1 MTTGK
6 KTALSLLISVII
18 FSLSAIF
25 LYSGVFE
32 KIETRF
38 YQPAVINGIVESLNT
53 VEKSLDEY
61 HRMNFLR
68 FGDFL
73 SKESVKVSFLPNP
86 GQKAITEIN
95 GFTGKLFE
103 QNPGLKGIRFIDFQG
118 RGVHYSTYK
127 NDILATNKNVTAFK
141 NYDQLDTNVRYQ
153 EISQEENSTGELF
166 LDESKEEILYLLP
179 FIDNYNAYQGTAV
192 FYVSVR
198 DLENFLVTRNLI
210 KQGESLILFNSKEN
224 NLKGLVK
231 SLSVI
236 GKKLVLEIQNLDGI
250 GIPGNT
256 SFADENGNSYMLLTV
271 KNSPYEI
278 FTGEIA
284 NDELFLFPDSAKNL
298 LLVTIVITVFLAF
311 FLLFNVRQDSYS
323 IIHQRVI
330 ELEKEIIREYINHR
344 DNLTWDKLLDEMEM
358 KKGAVSREIK
368 KALGTGWKKHGALI
382 DDYFNESWEELISVL
397 WEKKENSANQ
407 ESINEIKKMLE
418 EILSKGAVFK
428 SQEPSFRE
436 KPENL
441 VSLPAEPDKTGEEVL
456 EELPEAGEQEPV
468 TLSEQAEQEKTGVE
482 PRVEPLEEPL
492 EELPEAGEQ
501 EPATLSE
508 QAEPDKTG
516 EEPLEELPEAGEQ
529 EPVTLSEQAEQEKTG
544 VEPREEPLEE
554 PLEELPEAG
563 EQEPATLSEQ
573 AEPEKTGVE
582 PLEETLEELPEAGEQ
597 EPATLSEQAEPEK
610 TGVEPLE
617 EPLEE
622 LPEAEEQEPATLSEQ
637 AEQEKTGVEPLE
649 ELPEA
654 GEQEPVTLSEQAEQD
669 KTGVEPLEE
678 TLEEL
683 PEAGEQEPATLSEQ
697 AEPEKNGVEPLE
709 ETLEELPEAGEQEPV
724 TLSEQA
730 EPEKTGVEPRVEPLE
745 ETLEELPEA
754 GEQEPEERR
763 KPLSETLRDLDE
775 IPSLSTEKK
784 EPVPEV
790 NVILD
795 IGNINFSQLDN
806 IKNTLVPEK
815 TESYDTKENMNDNEN
830 GRAYIEDSEIPEVQE
845 IFPDNKSWS
854 FWLNSVGDFPDLSAP
869 LYGETEELEVVGDG
883 EEFAELLEIN
893 ESESIQEDSN
903 MEKTEEETNIILKD
917 GVYQIN
923 PVENKPGMKINEDF
937 LNLVNSIM
945 KKSPL

>member
-38 YQPAVINGIVESLNT
+38 YQPAIIKGLVESLNT

-73 SKESVKVSFLPNP
+73 SKESVKVSFFPNP
-86 GQKAITEIN
+86 GQKAITERN

-127 NDILATNKNVTAFK
+127 NDVLATNKNVTAFK

-236 GKKLVLEIQNLDGI
+236 GKKLVLEIQNLEGI

-311 FLLFNVRQDSYS
+311 FLLFNIRQDSYS

-397 WEKKENSANQ
+397 WEKKENSGNQ

-418 EILSKGAVFK
+418 EMLSKGAVFK

-441 VSLPAEPDKTGEEVL
+441 VSLPAEQDKTGE
-456 EELPEAGEQEPV
+456 
-468 TLSEQAEQEKTGVE
+468 
-482 PRVEPLEEPL
+482 
-492 EELPEAGEQ
+492 
-501 EPATLSE
+501 
-508 QAEPDKTG
+508 
-516 EEPLEELPEAGEQ
+516 
-529 EPVTLSEQAEQEKTG
+529 
-544 VEPREEPLEE
+544 
-554 PLEELPEAG
+554 
-563 EQEPATLSEQ
+563 
-573 AEPEKTGVE
+573 E

-597 EPATLSEQAEPEK
+597 EPE
-610 TGVEPLE
+610 
-617 EPLEE
+617 
-622 LPEAEEQEPATLSEQ
+622 TLSEQ

-654 GEQEPVTLSEQAEQD
+654 GEQEP
-669 KTGVEPLEE
+669 
-678 TLEEL
+678 
-683 PEAGEQEPATLSEQ
+683 
-697 AEPEKNGVEPLE
+697 
-709 ETLEELPEAGEQEPV
+709 
-724 TLSEQA
+724 
-730 EPEKTGVEPRVEPLE
+730 
-745 ETLEELPEA
+745 
-754 GEQEPEERR
+754 EERR
-763 KPLSETLRDLDE
+763 KPLAETLRDLDE
-775 IPSLSTEKK
+775 IPSLSPEKK

-815 TESYDTKENMNDNEN
+815 TESYDTKENMNDKEN

>member
-6 KTALSLLISVII
+6 KTALSLLISVIV

-86 GQKAITEIN
+86 GQKAITERN

-127 NDILATNKNVTAFK
+127 NDVLATNKNVTAFK

-236 GKKLVLEIQNLDGI
+236 GKKLVLEIQNLEGI

-271 KNSPYEI
+271 NNSPYEI

-311 FLLFNVRQDSYS
+311 FLLFNIRQDSYS

-397 WEKKENSANQ
+397 WEKKENSGNQ

-418 EILSKGAVFK
+418 EMLSKGAVFK

-441 VSLPAEPDKTGEEVL
+441 VSLPAEP
-456 EELPEAGEQEPV
+456 
-468 TLSEQAEQEKTGVE
+468 EKTGVE
-482 PRVEPLEEPL
+482 PRVESLEEPL

-501 EPATLSE
+501 EPETHSE

-516 EEPLEELPEAGEQ
+516 
-529 EPVTLSEQAEQEKTG
+529 V
-544 VEPREEPLEE
+544 EPLEE
-554 PLEELPEAG
+554 PLEETLE
-563 EQEPATLSEQ
+563 EPLEET
-573 AEPEKTGVE
+573 
-582 PLEETLEELPEAGEQ
+582 LEETLEELPEAGEQ
-597 EPATLSEQAEPEK
+597 EPATLSEQAEQDK
-610 TGVEPLE
+610 TGEEPLE
-617 EPLEE
+617 EP
-622 LPEAEEQEPATLSEQ
+622 PEAGKQEPATLPEQ

-654 GEQEPVTLSEQAEQD
+654 GEQEPVTLSEQAEQE
-669 KTGVEPLEE
+669 KTGVEPR
-678 TLEEL
+678 
-683 PEAGEQEPATLSEQ
+683 
-697 AEPEKNGVEPLE
+697 
-709 ETLEELPEAGEQEPV
+709 
-724 TLSEQA
+724 
-730 EPEKTGVEPRVEPLE
+730 VEPRVEPLE

-754 GEQEPEERR
+754 GEQEPETLSEQTEQDKTEEEVLEELPEAGEQEPATLSEQAEQEKTGEEVLEEPPEAGEQEPEERR
-763 KPLSETLRDLDE
+763 KPLAETLRDLDE
-775 IPSLSTEKK
+775 IPSLSPEKK

-830 GRAYIEDSEIPEVQE
+830 GRAYIEYSEIPEVQE

>member
-6 KTALSLLISVII
+6 KTALSLLISVIV

-86 GQKAITEIN
+86 GQKAITERN

-127 NDILATNKNVTAFK
+127 NDVLATNKNVTAFK

-236 GKKLVLEIQNLDGI
+236 GKKLVLEIQNLEGI

-311 FLLFNVRQDSYS
+311 FLLFNIRQDSYS

-397 WEKKENSANQ
+397 WEKKENSGNQ

-418 EILSKGAVFK
+418 EMLSKGAVFK
-428 SQEPSFRE
+428 AQEPSFRE

-441 VSLPAEPDKTGEEVL
+441 VSLPAEP
-456 EELPEAGEQEPV
+456 
-468 TLSEQAEQEKTGVE
+468 
-482 PRVEPLEEPL
+482 
-492 EELPEAGEQ
+492 
-501 EPATLSE
+501 
-508 QAEPDKTG
+508 
-516 EEPLEELPEAGEQ
+516 
-529 EPVTLSEQAEQEKTG
+529 
-544 VEPREEPLEE
+544 
-554 PLEELPEAG
+554 
-563 EQEPATLSEQ
+563 
-573 AEPEKTGVE
+573 EKTGVE
-582 PLEETLEELPEAGEQ
+582 PL
-597 EPATLSEQAEPEK
+597 
-610 TGVEPLE
+610 VEPL
-617 EPLEE
+617 
-622 LPEAEEQEPATLSEQ
+622 
-637 AEQEKTGVEPLE
+637 
-649 ELPEA
+649 
-654 GEQEPVTLSEQAEQD
+654 
-669 KTGVEPLEE
+669 
-678 TLEEL
+678 
-683 PEAGEQEPATLSEQ
+683 
-697 AEPEKNGVEPLE
+697 
-709 ETLEELPEAGEQEPV
+709 
-724 TLSEQA
+724 
-730 EPEKTGVEPRVEPLE
+730 VEPRVEP
-745 ETLEELPEA
+745 LEELPEA

-775 IPSLSTEKK
+775 IPSLSPEKK
-784 EPVPEV
+784 KPVPEV

>member
-508 QAEPDKTG
+508 QAEP
-516 EEPLEELPEAGEQ
+516 
-529 EPVTLSEQAEQEKTG
+529 
-544 VEPREEPLEE
+544 
-554 PLEELPEAG
+554 
-563 EQEPATLSEQ
+563 
-573 AEPEKTGVE
+573 EKTGVE
-582 PLEETLEELPEAGEQ
+582 PL
-597 EPATLSEQAEPEK
+597 
-610 TGVEPLE
+610 
-617 EPLEE
+617 
-622 LPEAEEQEPATLSEQ
+622 
-637 AEQEKTGVEPLE
+637 
-649 ELPEA
+649 
-654 GEQEPVTLSEQAEQD
+654 
-669 KTGVEPLEE
+669 
-678 TLEEL
+678 
-683 PEAGEQEPATLSEQ
+683 
-697 AEPEKNGVEPLE
+697 VEPLE

>member
-6 KTALSLLISVII
+6 KTALSLLISVIV

-86 GQKAITEIN
+86 GQKAITERN

-127 NDILATNKNVTAFK
+127 NDVLATNKNVTAFK

-236 GKKLVLEIQNLDGI
+236 GKKLVLEIQNLEGI

-278 FTGEIA
+278 FTGEIT

-311 FLLFNVRQDSYS
+311 FLLFNIRQDSYS

-344 DNLTWDKLLDEMEM
+344 DSLTWDKLLDEMEM

-368 KALGTGWKKHGALI
+368 KALGTGWKKHGVLI

-397 WEKKENSANQ
+397 WEKKENSGNQ

-441 VSLPAEPDKTGEEVL
+441 VSLPAEQD
-456 EELPEAGEQEPV
+456 
-468 TLSEQAEQEKTGVE
+468 KTGVE
-482 PRVEPLEEPL
+482 PLEETL

-508 QAEPDKTG
+508 QAEQEKTGVDPLVEPRVEPG

-544 VEPREEPLEE
+544 VEPRVDPL
-554 PLEELPEAG
+554 
-563 EQEPATLSEQ
+563 
-573 AEPEKTGVE
+573 
-582 PLEETLEELPEAGEQ
+582 
-597 EPATLSEQAEPEK
+597 
-610 TGVEPLE
+610 
-617 EPLEE
+617 
-622 LPEAEEQEPATLSEQ
+622 
-637 AEQEKTGVEPLE
+637 
-649 ELPEA
+649 
-654 GEQEPVTLSEQAEQD
+654 
-669 KTGVEPLEE
+669 
-678 TLEEL
+678 
-683 PEAGEQEPATLSEQ
+683 
-697 AEPEKNGVEPLE
+697 
-709 ETLEELPEAGEQEPV
+709 
-724 TLSEQA
+724 
-730 EPEKTGVEPRVEPLE
+730 VEPRVEPLE

-763 KPLSETLRDLDE
+763 KPLAETLRDLDE
-775 IPSLSTEKK
+775 IPSLSPEKK
-784 EPVPEV
+784 KPVPEV

-903 MEKTEEETNIILKD
+903 TEKTEEETNIILKD

>member
-86 GQKAITEIN
+86 GQKAITERN

-127 NDILATNKNVTAFK
+127 NDVLATNKNVTAFK

-236 GKKLVLEIQNLDGI
+236 GKKLILEIQNLDGI

-311 FLLFNVRQDSYS
+311 FLLFNIRQDSYS

-397 WEKKENSANQ
+397 WEKKENSGNQ

-428 SQEPSFRE
+428 AQEPSFRE

-441 VSLPAEPDKTGEEVL
+441 VSLLAEQEKTGVEPRVEPLEEVL

-468 TLSEQAEQEKTGVE
+468 TLSEQAEQEKTGEEPLVE
-482 PRVEPLEEPL
+482 PRV
-492 EELPEAGEQ
+492 
-501 EPATLSE
+501 
-508 QAEPDKTG
+508 
-516 EEPLEELPEAGEQ
+516 
-529 EPVTLSEQAEQEKTG
+529 
-544 VEPREEPLEE
+544 EPLEE

-597 EPATLSEQAEPEK
+597 EPVTLSEQAEPEK

-654 GEQEPVTLSEQAEQD
+654 GEQEPVTLSEQAEPE
-669 KTGVEPLEE
+669 KTGVEPRVEPLEE
-678 TLEEL
+678 TLEETL
-683 PEAGEQEPATLSEQ
+683 EEPPEAGEQEPATLSEQ
-697 AEPEKNGVEPLE
+697 AEPEK
-709 ETLEELPEAGEQEPV
+709 
-724 TLSEQA
+724 
-730 EPEKTGVEPRVEPLE
+730 TGVEPLE

-775 IPSLSTEKK
+775 IPSLSPEKK
-784 EPVPEV
+784 KPVPEV

>member
-86 GQKAITEIN
+86 GQKAITERN

-127 NDILATNKNVTAFK
+127 NDVLATNKNVTAFK

-311 FLLFNVRQDSYS
+311 FLLFNIRQDSYA

-368 KALGTGWKKHGALI
+368 KALGTGWKKHGVLI

-397 WEKKENSANQ
+397 WEKKENSGNQ

-428 SQEPSFRE
+428 AQEPSFRE

-441 VSLPAEPDKTGEEVL
+441 VSLP
-456 EELPEAGEQEPV
+456 
-468 TLSEQAEQEKTGVE
+468 
-482 PRVEPLEEPL
+482 
-492 EELPEAGEQ
+492 
-501 EPATLSE
+501 
-508 QAEPDKTG
+508 
-516 EEPLEELPEAGEQ
+516 
-529 EPVTLSEQAEQEKTG
+529 
-544 VEPREEPLEE
+544 
-554 PLEELPEAG
+554 
-563 EQEPATLSEQ
+563 

-610 TGVEPLE
+610 TGVEPR
-617 EPLEE
+617 
-622 LPEAEEQEPATLSEQ
+622 
-637 AEQEKTGVEPLE
+637 VEPLE
-649 ELPEA
+649 EP
-654 GEQEPVTLSEQAEQD
+654 
-669 KTGVEPLEE
+669 
-678 TLEEL
+678 LEEL

-697 AEPEKNGVEPLE
+697 AEPEKTGVEPL
-709 ETLEELPEAGEQEPV
+709 
-724 TLSEQA
+724 
-730 EPEKTGVEPRVEPLE
+730 VEPRVEP
-745 ETLEELPEA
+745 LEELPEA

-775 IPSLSTEKK
+775 IPSLSPEKK
-784 EPVPEV
+784 KPVPEV

>member
-86 GQKAITEIN
+86 GQKAITERN

-127 NDILATNKNVTAFK
+127 NDVLATNKNVTAFK

-236 GKKLVLEIQNLDGI
+236 GKKLILEIQNLDGI

-311 FLLFNVRQDSYS
+311 FLLFNIRQDSYS

-397 WEKKENSANQ
+397 WEKKENSGNQ

-428 SQEPSFRE
+428 AQEPSFRE

-441 VSLPAEPDKTGEEVL
+441 VSLLAEQEKTGVEPRVEPLEEVL

-468 TLSEQAEQEKTGVE
+468 TLSEQAEQEKTGEEPLVE
-482 PRVEPLEEPL
+482 PRVEPLEE
-492 EELPEAGEQ
+492 
-501 EPATLSE
+501 T
-508 QAEPDKTG
+508 
-516 EEPLEELPEAGEQ
+516 LEELPEAGEQ
-529 EPVTLSEQAEQEKTG
+529 EPVTLSEQAEPEKTG
-544 VEPREEPLEE
+544 VEPLEELPEAGELEPATLSEQAEPEKNGVEPLVEPLEE
-554 PLEELPEAG
+554 TLEEPPEAG

-597 EPATLSEQAEPEK
+597 EP
-610 TGVEPLE
+610 
-617 EPLEE
+617 
-622 LPEAEEQEPATLSEQ
+622 
-637 AEQEKTGVEPLE
+637 
-649 ELPEA
+649 
-654 GEQEPVTLSEQAEQD
+654 
-669 KTGVEPLEE
+669 
-678 TLEEL
+678 
-683 PEAGEQEPATLSEQ
+683 
-697 AEPEKNGVEPLE
+697 
-709 ETLEELPEAGEQEPV
+709 
-724 TLSEQA
+724 
-730 EPEKTGVEPRVEPLE
+730 
-745 ETLEELPEA
+745 
-754 GEQEPEERR
+754 EERR

-775 IPSLSTEKK
+775 IPSLSPEKK
-784 EPVPEV
+784 KPVPEV

>member
-86 GQKAITEIN
+86 GQKAITERN

-127 NDILATNKNVTAFK
+127 NDVLATNKNVTAFK

-236 GKKLVLEIQNLDGI
+236 GKKLVLEIQNLEGI

-311 FLLFNVRQDSYS
+311 FLLFNIRQDSYS

-344 DNLTWDKLLDEMEM
+344 DSLTWDKLLDEMEM

-368 KALGTGWKKHGALI
+368 KALGTGWKKHGVLI

-397 WEKKENSANQ
+397 WEKKENSGNQ

-428 SQEPSFRE
+428 SQEPSFQE

-441 VSLPAEPDKTGEEVL
+441 VSLPAEQDKTGVELREEVL
-456 EELPEAGEQEPV
+456 EELPEAGE
-468 TLSEQAEQEKTGVE
+468 L
-482 PRVEPLEEPL
+482 
-492 EELPEAGEQ
+492 
-501 EPATLSE
+501 
-508 QAEPDKTG
+508 
-516 EEPLEELPEAGEQ
+516 
-529 EPVTLSEQAEQEKTG
+529 
-544 VEPREEPLEE
+544 
-554 PLEELPEAG
+554 
-563 EQEPATLSEQ
+563 EPATLSEQ
-573 AEPEKTGVE
+573 AEPEKTG
-582 PLEETLEELPEAGEQ
+582 
-597 EPATLSEQAEPEK
+597 
-610 TGVEPLE
+610 E
-617 EPLEE
+617 EPL
-622 LPEAEEQEPATLSEQ
+622 
-637 AEQEKTGVEPLE
+637 VEPR
-649 ELPEA
+649 
-654 GEQEPVTLSEQAEQD
+654 
-669 KTGVEPLEE
+669 
-678 TLEEL
+678 
-683 PEAGEQEPATLSEQ
+683 
-697 AEPEKNGVEPLE
+697 VEPLE

-730 EPEKTGVEPRVEPLE
+730 EPEKTGVEPLVEPRE
-745 ETLEELPEA
+745 EPLEELPEA

-763 KPLSETLRDLDE
+763 KPLAETLRDLDE
-775 IPSLSTEKK
+775 IPSLSPEKK
-784 EPVPEV
+784 KPVPEV

-869 LYGETEELEVVGDG
+869 LYGETEELEVMGDG

-893 ESESIQEDSN
+893 ETESIQEDSN
-903 MEKTEEETNIILKD
+903 TEKTEEETNIILKD

-923 PVENKPGMKINEDF
+923 PGENKPGMKINEDF

>member
-86 GQKAITEIN
+86 GQKAITERN

-127 NDILATNKNVTAFK
+127 NDVLATNKNVTAFK

-236 GKKLVLEIQNLDGI
+236 GKKLILEIQNLDGI

-311 FLLFNVRQDSYS
+311 FLLFNIRQDSYS

-397 WEKKENSANQ
+397 WEKKENSGNQ

-428 SQEPSFRE
+428 AQEPSFRE

-441 VSLPAEPDKTGEEVL
+441 VSLLAEQEKTGVEPRVEPLEEVL

-468 TLSEQAEQEKTGVE
+468 TLSEQAEQEKTGEEPLVE
-482 PRVEPLEEPL
+482 PR
-492 EELPEAGEQ
+492 
-501 EPATLSE
+501 
-508 QAEPDKTG
+508 
-516 EEPLEELPEAGEQ
+516 
-529 EPVTLSEQAEQEKTG
+529 
-544 VEPREEPLEE
+544 
-554 PLEELPEAG
+554 
-563 EQEPATLSEQ
+563 
-573 AEPEKTGVE
+573 
-582 PLEETLEELPEAGEQ
+582 
-597 EPATLSEQAEPEK
+597 
-610 TGVEPLE
+610 
-617 EPLEE
+617 
-622 LPEAEEQEPATLSEQ
+622 
-637 AEQEKTGVEPLE
+637 
-649 ELPEA
+649 
-654 GEQEPVTLSEQAEQD
+654 
-669 KTGVEPLEE
+669 
-678 TLEEL
+678 
-683 PEAGEQEPATLSEQ
+683 
-697 AEPEKNGVEPLE
+697 VEPLE

-745 ETLEELPEA
+745 ETLEEPPEAGEQEPATLSEQAEPEKTGVEPLEETLEELPEA

-775 IPSLSTEKK
+775 IPSLSPEKK
-784 EPVPEV
+784 KPVPEV

>member
-86 GQKAITEIN
+86 GQKAITERN

-127 NDILATNKNVTAFK
+127 NDVLATNKNVTAFK

-236 GKKLVLEIQNLDGI
+236 GKKLILEIQNLDGI

-311 FLLFNVRQDSYS
+311 FLLFNIRQDSYS

-397 WEKKENSANQ
+397 WEKKENSGNQ

-428 SQEPSFRE
+428 AQEPSFRE

-441 VSLPAEPDKTGEEVL
+441 VSLLAEQEKTGVEPRVEPLEEVL

-468 TLSEQAEQEKTGVE
+468 TLSEQAEQEKTGEEPLVE
-482 PRVEPLEEPL
+482 PRV
-492 EELPEAGEQ
+492 
-501 EPATLSE
+501 
-508 QAEPDKTG
+508 
-516 EEPLEELPEAGEQ
+516 
-529 EPVTLSEQAEQEKTG
+529 
-544 VEPREEPLEE
+544 EPLEE

-597 EPATLSEQAEPEK
+597 EPVTLSEQAEPEKTGVEPLEETLEELPEAGEQEPVTLSEQAEPEK

-654 GEQEPVTLSEQAEQD
+654 GEQEPVTLSEQAEPE
-669 KTGVEPLEE
+669 KTGVEPRVEPLEE
-678 TLEEL
+678 TLEETL
-683 PEAGEQEPATLSEQ
+683 EEPPEAGEQEPATLSEQ
-697 AEPEKNGVEPLE
+697 AEPEK
-709 ETLEELPEAGEQEPV
+709 
-724 TLSEQA
+724 
-730 EPEKTGVEPRVEPLE
+730 TGVEPLE

-775 IPSLSTEKK
+775 IPSLSPEKK
-784 EPVPEV
+784 KPVPEV

>member
-86 GQKAITEIN
+86 GQKAITERN

-127 NDILATNKNVTAFK
+127 NDVLATNKNVTAFK

-236 GKKLVLEIQNLDGI
+236 GKKLVLEIQNLEGI

-311 FLLFNVRQDSYS
+311 FLIFNIRQDSYS

-344 DNLTWDKLLDEMEM
+344 DSLTWDKLLDEMEM

-368 KALGTGWKKHGALI
+368 KALGTGWKKHGVLI

-397 WEKKENSANQ
+397 WEKKENSGNQ

-441 VSLPAEPDKTGEEVL
+441 VSLPAEQDKTGEE
-456 EELPEAGEQEPV
+456 
-468 TLSEQAEQEKTGVE
+468 
-482 PRVEPLEEPL
+482 PL
-492 EELPEAGEQ
+492 
-501 EPATLSE
+501 
-508 QAEPDKTG
+508 

-544 VEPREEPLEE
+544 VEPL
-554 PLEELPEAG
+554 
-563 EQEPATLSEQ
+563 
-573 AEPEKTGVE
+573 
-582 PLEETLEELPEAGEQ
+582 
-597 EPATLSEQAEPEK
+597 
-610 TGVEPLE
+610 
-617 EPLEE
+617 
-622 LPEAEEQEPATLSEQ
+622 
-637 AEQEKTGVEPLE
+637 
-649 ELPEA
+649 
-654 GEQEPVTLSEQAEQD
+654 
-669 KTGVEPLEE
+669 
-678 TLEEL
+678 
-683 PEAGEQEPATLSEQ
+683 
-697 AEPEKNGVEPLE
+697 VEPLE

-730 EPEKTGVEPRVEPLE
+730 EPEKTGVEPLVEPR
-745 ETLEELPEA
+745 EELPEA

-763 KPLSETLRDLDE
+763 KPLAETLRDLDE
-775 IPSLSTEKK
+775 IPSLSPEKK
-784 EPVPEV
+784 KPVPEV

-893 ESESIQEDSN
+893 ETESIQEDSN

-923 PVENKPGMKINEDF
+923 PGENKPGMKINEDF

>member
-6 KTALSLLISVII
+6 KTALSMLISVIV

-86 GQKAITEIN
+86 GQKAITERN

-127 NDILATNKNVTAFK
+127 NDVLATNKNVTAFK

-236 GKKLVLEIQNLDGI
+236 GKKLVLEIQNLEGI

-311 FLLFNVRQDSYS
+311 FLLFNIRQDSYS

-344 DNLTWDKLLDEMEM
+344 DSLTWDKLLDEMEM

-368 KALGTGWKKHGALI
+368 KALGTGWKKHGVLI

-397 WEKKENSANQ
+397 WEKKENSGNQ

-441 VSLPAEPDKTGEEVL
+441 VSLPAEQDKTGEEPLEETL
-456 EELPEAGEQEPV
+456 EELPEAGEQEPATLSEQAEQEKTGV
-468 TLSEQAEQEKTGVE
+468 EPRVEPLEELPEAGEQEPATLSEQAEQEKTGVE

-508 QAEPDKTG
+508 QAE
-516 EEPLEELPEAGEQ
+516 
-529 EPVTLSEQAEQEKTG
+529 QEKTG
-544 VEPREEPLEE
+544 VEPREEP
-554 PLEELPEAG
+554 
-563 EQEPATLSEQ
+563 
-573 AEPEKTGVE
+573 
-582 PLEETLEELPEAGEQ
+582 
-597 EPATLSEQAEPEK
+597 
-610 TGVEPLE
+610 
-617 EPLEE
+617 
-622 LPEAEEQEPATLSEQ
+622 
-637 AEQEKTGVEPLE
+637 
-649 ELPEA
+649 
-654 GEQEPVTLSEQAEQD
+654 
-669 KTGVEPLEE
+669 
-678 TLEEL
+678 
-683 PEAGEQEPATLSEQ
+683 
-697 AEPEKNGVEPLE
+697 
-709 ETLEELPEAGEQEPV
+709 LEELPEAGEQEPV

-730 EPEKTGVEPRVEPLE
+730 EPEKTGVEPREEPRE
-745 ETLEELPEA
+745 EPLEELPEA

-763 KPLSETLRDLDE
+763 KPLAETLRDLDE
-775 IPSLSTEKK
+775 IPSLSPEKK
-784 EPVPEV
+784 KPVPEV

>member
-73 SKESVKVSFLPNP
+73 SKESVKISFLPNP
-86 GQKAITEIN
+86 GQKAITERN

-236 GKKLVLEIQNLDGI
+236 GKKLVLEIQNLEGI

-311 FLLFNVRQDSYS
+311 FLLFNIRQDSYS

-397 WEKKENSANQ
+397 WEKKENSGNQ

-428 SQEPSFRE
+428 AQEPSFRE

-441 VSLPAEPDKTGEEVL
+441 VSLPAEP
-456 EELPEAGEQEPV
+456 
-468 TLSEQAEQEKTGVE
+468 EKTGVE
-482 PRVEPLEEPL
+482 PLEETL
-492 EELPEAGEQ
+492 EETLKELPEAEEQ

-508 QAEPDKTG
+508 QAEPEKTG
-516 EEPLEELPEAGEQ
+516 VEPLVEPRVEPRVEPLVEPREEPLEELPEAGEQ

-544 VEPREEPLEE
+544 EEPLVEPR
-554 PLEELPEAG
+554 
-563 EQEPATLSEQ
+563 
-573 AEPEKTGVE
+573 VD
-582 PLEETLEELPEAGEQ
+582 PLEET
-597 EPATLSEQAEPEK
+597 
-610 TGVEPLE
+610 
-617 EPLEE
+617 
-622 LPEAEEQEPATLSEQ
+622 
-637 AEQEKTGVEPLE
+637 LE

-654 GEQEPVTLSEQAEQD
+654 GEQEPVTLSEQAEPE
-669 KTGVEPLEE
+669 KTGEEPLVEPR
-678 TLEEL
+678 
-683 PEAGEQEPATLSEQ
+683 
-697 AEPEKNGVEPLE
+697 VEPLE

-730 EPEKTGVEPRVEPLE
+730 EPEKTGVEPLVEP
-745 ETLEELPEA
+745 LEELPEA

-763 KPLSETLRDLDE
+763 KPLAETLRDLDE
-775 IPSLSTEKK
+775 IPSLSPEKK
-784 EPVPEV
+784 KPVPEV

-903 MEKTEEETNIILKD
+903 TEKTEEETNIILKD

>member
-6 KTALSLLISVII
+6 KTALSRLISVII

-86 GQKAITEIN
+86 GQKAITERN

-231 SLSVI
+231 SLPVI

-311 FLLFNVRQDSYS
+311 FLLFNIRQDSYS

-397 WEKKENSANQ
+397 WEKKENSGNQ

-428 SQEPSFRE
+428 ALEPSFRE

-441 VSLPAEPDKTGEEVL
+441 VSLPAE
-456 EELPEAGEQEPV
+456 QE
-468 TLSEQAEQEKTGVE
+468 
-482 PRVEPLEEPL
+482 
-492 EELPEAGEQ
+492 
-501 EPATLSE
+501 
-508 QAEPDKTG
+508 KTG
-516 EEPLEELPEAGEQ
+516 EEPLEEILEELPEAEEQ
-529 EPVTLSEQAEQEKTG
+529 EPVTISEQAEQEKTG
-544 VEPREEPLEE
+544 VEPREDP
-554 PLEELPEAG
+554 
-563 EQEPATLSEQ
+563 
-573 AEPEKTGVE
+573 
-582 PLEETLEELPEAGEQ
+582 
-597 EPATLSEQAEPEK
+597 
-610 TGVEPLE
+610 
-617 EPLEE
+617 
-622 LPEAEEQEPATLSEQ
+622 
-637 AEQEKTGVEPLE
+637 
-649 ELPEA
+649 
-654 GEQEPVTLSEQAEQD
+654 
-669 KTGVEPLEE
+669 
-678 TLEEL
+678 
-683 PEAGEQEPATLSEQ
+683 
-697 AEPEKNGVEPLE
+697 
-709 ETLEELPEAGEQEPV
+709 
-724 TLSEQA
+724 
-730 EPEKTGVEPRVEPLE
+730 
-745 ETLEELPEA
+745 LEELPEA

-815 TESYDTKENMNDNEN
+815 TESYDTKENMNNNEN

-883 EEFAELLEIN
+883 EEFADLLEIN
-893 ESESIQEDSN
+893 ETESIQEDSN
-903 MEKTEEETNIILKD
+903 TEKTEEETNIILKD

>member
-127 NDILATNKNVTAFK
+127 NDVLATNKNVTAFK

-236 GKKLVLEIQNLDGI
+236 GKKLVLEIQNLEGI

-284 NDELFLFPDSAKNL
+284 NDELFLFPDSGKNL

-311 FLLFNVRQDSYS
+311 FLLFNIRQDSYS

-368 KALGTGWKKHGALI
+368 KALGTGWKKHGVLI

-397 WEKKENSANQ
+397 WEKKENSGNQ

-428 SQEPSFRE
+428 SQESSFRE
-436 KPENL
+436 KSENL
-441 VSLPAEPDKTGEEVL
+441 VSLPAEQEKTGVEPLEETLEELPEAGEQEPATLSEQAEPEKTGVEPLEELPEAGEQEPVTLSEQAEPEKTGVEPLEETLEELPEAGEQEPVTLSEQAEQEKTGVEPLEELPEAGEQEPVTLSEQAEPEKTGVEPLEETL

-508 QAEPDKTG
+508 QAEQDKT
-516 EEPLEELPEAGEQ
+516 E
-529 EPVTLSEQAEQEKTG
+529 
-544 VEPREEPLEE
+544 EEPLEE
-554 PLEELPEAG
+554 P
-563 EQEPATLSEQ
+563 
-573 AEPEKTGVE
+573 
-582 PLEETLEELPEAGEQ
+582 
-597 EPATLSEQAEPEK
+597 
-610 TGVEPLE
+610 
-617 EPLEE
+617 
-622 LPEAEEQEPATLSEQ
+622 
-637 AEQEKTGVEPLE
+637 
-649 ELPEA
+649 
-654 GEQEPVTLSEQAEQD
+654 
-669 KTGVEPLEE
+669 
-678 TLEEL
+678 
-683 PEAGEQEPATLSEQ
+683 
-697 AEPEKNGVEPLE
+697 
-709 ETLEELPEAGEQEPV
+709 
-724 TLSEQA
+724 
-730 EPEKTGVEPRVEPLE
+730 
-745 ETLEELPEA
+745 PEA

-775 IPSLSTEKK
+775 IPSLSPEKK
-784 EPVPEV
+784 KPVPEV

>member
-86 GQKAITEIN
+86 GQKAITERN

-127 NDILATNKNVTAFK
+127 NDVLATNKNVTAFK

-236 GKKLVLEIQNLDGI
+236 GKKLVLEIQNLEGI

-311 FLLFNVRQDSYS
+311 FLLFNIRQDSYS

-344 DNLTWDKLLDEMEM
+344 DSLTWDKLLDEMEM

-368 KALGTGWKKHGALI
+368 KALGTGWKKHGVLI

-397 WEKKENSANQ
+397 WEKKENSGNQ

-441 VSLPAEPDKTGEEVL
+441 VSLPAEQDKTGVEPREEVLEELPEAGEQEPATLSEQAEPEKTGVEPLVEPLVEPREEPLEELPEAGEQEPVTLSEQAEQDKTGEEVL

-482 PRVEPLEEPL
+482 PRVEPLEETL

-501 EPATLSE
+501 EPE
-508 QAEPDKTG
+508 
-516 EEPLEELPEAGEQ
+516 
-529 EPVTLSEQAEQEKTG
+529 TLSEQAEQEKTG
-544 VEPREEPLEE
+544 VEPRVEPREE

-573 AEPEKTGVE
+573 AEQDKT
-582 PLEETLEELPEAGEQ
+582 EE
-597 EPATLSEQAEPEK
+597 
-610 TGVEPLE
+610 EPLE
-617 EPLEE
+617 EP
-622 LPEAEEQEPATLSEQ
+622 
-637 AEQEKTGVEPLE
+637 
-649 ELPEA
+649 
-654 GEQEPVTLSEQAEQD
+654 
-669 KTGVEPLEE
+669 
-678 TLEEL
+678 
-683 PEAGEQEPATLSEQ
+683 
-697 AEPEKNGVEPLE
+697 
-709 ETLEELPEAGEQEPV
+709 
-724 TLSEQA
+724 
-730 EPEKTGVEPRVEPLE
+730 
-745 ETLEELPEA
+745 PEA

-763 KPLSETLRDLDE
+763 KPLAETLRDLDE
-775 IPSLSTEKK
+775 IPSLSPEKK

-830 GRAYIEDSEIPEVQE
+830 GRAHIEDSEIPEVQE

-923 PVENKPGMKINEDF
+923 PVENKTGMKINEDF

>member
-86 GQKAITEIN
+86 GQKAITERN

-127 NDILATNKNVTAFK
+127 NDVLATNKNVTAFK

-236 GKKLVLEIQNLDGI
+236 GKKLVLEIQNLEGI

-311 FLLFNVRQDSYS
+311 FLLFNIRQDSYS

-397 WEKKENSANQ
+397 WEKKENSGNQ

-418 EILSKGAVFK
+418 EMLSKGAVFK
-428 SQEPSFRE
+428 AHEPSFRE

-441 VSLPAEPDKTGEEVL
+441 VSLPAEPDKTGEE
-456 EELPEAGEQEPV
+456 
-468 TLSEQAEQEKTGVE
+468 T
-482 PRVEPLEEPL
+482 L

-508 QAEPDKTG
+508 QAEQEKTG
-516 EEPLEELPEAGEQ
+516 VEPRVEPLEELPEAGEQ

-544 VEPREEPLEE
+544 EEPLVEPRVEPRED

-573 AEPEKTGVE
+573 AEPEKTGEDPLVEPRVE

-610 TGVEPLE
+610 TGVEP
-617 EPLEE
+617 
-622 LPEAEEQEPATLSEQ
+622 
-637 AEQEKTGVEPLE
+637 
-649 ELPEA
+649 
-654 GEQEPVTLSEQAEQD
+654 
-669 KTGVEPLEE
+669 
-678 TLEEL
+678 
-683 PEAGEQEPATLSEQ
+683 
-697 AEPEKNGVEPLE
+697 
-709 ETLEELPEAGEQEPV
+709 
-724 TLSEQA
+724 
-730 EPEKTGVEPRVEPLE
+730 RVEP
-745 ETLEELPEA
+745 LEELPEA

-763 KPLSETLRDLDE
+763 KPLAETLRDLDE
-775 IPSLSTEKK
+775 IPSLSPEKK
-784 EPVPEV
+784 KPVPEV

-869 LYGETEELEVVGDG
+869 LYGDTEELEVVGDG

-903 MEKTEEETNIILKD
+903 MEKMEEETNIILKD

>member
-86 GQKAITEIN
+86 GQKAITERN

-127 NDILATNKNVTAFK
+127 NDVLATNKNVTAFK

-236 GKKLVLEIQNLDGI
+236 GKKLILEIQNLDGI

-311 FLLFNVRQDSYS
+311 FLLFNIRQDSYS

-397 WEKKENSANQ
+397 WEKKENSGNQ

-428 SQEPSFRE
+428 AQEPSFRE

-441 VSLPAEPDKTGEEVL
+441 VSLLAEQEKTGVEPRVEPLEEAL

-468 TLSEQAEQEKTGVE
+468 TLSEQAEQEKTGEEPLVE
-482 PRVEPLEEPL
+482 PR
-492 EELPEAGEQ
+492 
-501 EPATLSE
+501 
-508 QAEPDKTG
+508 
-516 EEPLEELPEAGEQ
+516 
-529 EPVTLSEQAEQEKTG
+529 
-544 VEPREEPLEE
+544 
-554 PLEELPEAG
+554 
-563 EQEPATLSEQ
+563 
-573 AEPEKTGVE
+573 
-582 PLEETLEELPEAGEQ
+582 
-597 EPATLSEQAEPEK
+597 
-610 TGVEPLE
+610 
-617 EPLEE
+617 
-622 LPEAEEQEPATLSEQ
+622 
-637 AEQEKTGVEPLE
+637 
-649 ELPEA
+649 
-654 GEQEPVTLSEQAEQD
+654 
-669 KTGVEPLEE
+669 
-678 TLEEL
+678 
-683 PEAGEQEPATLSEQ
+683 
-697 AEPEKNGVEPLE
+697 VEPLE

-745 ETLEELPEA
+745 ELPEAGEQEPATLSEQAEPDKTGEEPLEELPEAGELEPATLSEQAEPEKNGVEPLVEPLEETLEEPPEAGEQEPATLSEQAEPEKTGVEPLEETLEELPEA

-775 IPSLSTEKK
+775 IPSLSPEKK
-784 EPVPEV
+784 KPVPEV

>member
-127 NDILATNKNVTAFK
+127 NDVLATNKNVTAFK

-236 GKKLVLEIQNLDGI
+236 GKKLVLEIQNLEGI

-284 NDELFLFPDSAKNL
+284 NDELFLFPDSGKNL

-311 FLLFNVRQDSYS
+311 FLLFNIRQDSYS

-368 KALGTGWKKHGALI
+368 KALGTGWKKHGVLI

-397 WEKKENSANQ
+397 WEKKENSGNQ

-428 SQEPSFRE
+428 SQESSFRE
-436 KPENL
+436 KSENL
-441 VSLPAEPDKTGEEVL
+441 VSLPAEQEKTGVEPLEETLEELPEAGEQEPATLSEQAEPEKTGVEPLEELPEAGEQEPVTLSEQAEPEKTGVEPLEEPLEEVL

-508 QAEPDKTG
+508 QAEQDKT
-516 EEPLEELPEAGEQ
+516 E
-529 EPVTLSEQAEQEKTG
+529 
-544 VEPREEPLEE
+544 EEPLEE
-554 PLEELPEAG
+554 P
-563 EQEPATLSEQ
+563 
-573 AEPEKTGVE
+573 
-582 PLEETLEELPEAGEQ
+582 
-597 EPATLSEQAEPEK
+597 
-610 TGVEPLE
+610 
-617 EPLEE
+617 
-622 LPEAEEQEPATLSEQ
+622 
-637 AEQEKTGVEPLE
+637 
-649 ELPEA
+649 
-654 GEQEPVTLSEQAEQD
+654 
-669 KTGVEPLEE
+669 
-678 TLEEL
+678 
-683 PEAGEQEPATLSEQ
+683 
-697 AEPEKNGVEPLE
+697 
-709 ETLEELPEAGEQEPV
+709 
-724 TLSEQA
+724 
-730 EPEKTGVEPRVEPLE
+730 
-745 ETLEELPEA
+745 PEA

-775 IPSLSTEKK
+775 IPSLSPEKK
-784 EPVPEV
+784 KPVPEV

>member
-86 GQKAITEIN
+86 GQKAITERN

-127 NDILATNKNVTAFK
+127 NDVLATNKNVTAFK

-231 SLSVI
+231 SLSAI
-236 GKKLVLEIQNLDGI
+236 GKKLVLEIQNLEGI

-311 FLLFNVRQDSYS
+311 FLLFNIRQDSYS

-397 WEKKENSANQ
+397 WEKKENSGNQ

-428 SQEPSFRE
+428 AQEPSFRE

-441 VSLPAEPDKTGEEVL
+441 VSLPAEQEKTGVEPLVEPRVEPLEETL

-482 PRVEPLEEPL
+482 PLVEPREEPL

-501 EPATLSE
+501 EPETLSE

-516 EEPLEELPEAGEQ
+516 VEPRVEPLEELPEAGEQ
-529 EPVTLSEQAEQEKTG
+529 EPVTISEQAEQDKT
-544 VEPREEPLEE
+544 EEEPLEE
-554 PLEELPEAG
+554 
-563 EQEPATLSEQ
+563 T
-573 AEPEKTGVE
+573 
-582 PLEETLEELPEAGEQ
+582 
-597 EPATLSEQAEPEK
+597 
-610 TGVEPLE
+610 
-617 EPLEE
+617 
-622 LPEAEEQEPATLSEQ
+622 
-637 AEQEKTGVEPLE
+637 LE

-678 TLEEL
+678 L

-697 AEPEKNGVEPLE
+697 AEQEKTGVEPR
-709 ETLEELPEAGEQEPV
+709 EELPEAGEQEPV
-724 TLSEQA
+724 TLSEQT
-730 EPEKTGVEPRVEPLE
+730 EQDKTGEEP
-745 ETLEELPEA
+745 LEELPEA

-763 KPLSETLRDLDE
+763 KPLAETLRDLDE
-775 IPSLSTEKK
+775 IPSLSPEKK
-784 EPVPEV
+784 KPVPEV

-903 MEKTEEETNIILKD
+903 TEKTEEETNIILKD

>member
-86 GQKAITEIN
+86 GQKAITERN

-236 GKKLVLEIQNLDGI
+236 GKKLVLEIQNLEGI

-311 FLLFNVRQDSYS
+311 FLLFNIRQDSYS

-397 WEKKENSANQ
+397 WEKKENSGNQ

-418 EILSKGAVFK
+418 EMLSKGAVFK
-428 SQEPSFRE
+428 AQEPSFRE

-441 VSLPAEPDKTGEEVL
+441 VSLPAEP
-456 EELPEAGEQEPV
+456 
-468 TLSEQAEQEKTGVE
+468 EKTGVE
-482 PRVEPLEEPL
+482 PRVEPLEETL

-508 QAEPDKTG
+508 QAEQEKTG
-516 EEPLEELPEAGEQ
+516 EEPL
-529 EPVTLSEQAEQEKTG
+529 
-544 VEPREEPLEE
+544 VEPRVEPLEE

-582 PLEETLEELPEAGEQ
+582 PL
-597 EPATLSEQAEPEK
+597 
-610 TGVEPLE
+610 VEPRV

-637 AEQEKTGVEPLE
+637 AEQEKNGVEPL
-649 ELPEA
+649 
-654 GEQEPVTLSEQAEQD
+654 
-669 KTGVEPLEE
+669 VEPRVEP
-678 TLEEL
+678 LEEL

-697 AEPEKNGVEPLE
+697 AEQDKTGEELLE

-730 EPEKTGVEPRVEPLE
+730 EQEKTGVEPLVEPLE
-745 ETLEELPEA
+745 ELPEAGKQEPATLSEQAEQDKTGEENLEELPEA
-754 GEQEPEERR
+754 GELEPEERR

-775 IPSLSTEKK
+775 IPSLSPEKK
-784 EPVPEV
+784 KPVPEV

>member
-582 PLEETLEELPEAGEQ
+582 PLEEPLEELPEAGEQ
-597 EPATLSEQAEPEK
+597 EPVTLSEQAEPEK

-622 LPEAEEQEPATLSEQ
+622 LPEAGEQEPAPLSEQ
-637 AEQEKTGVEPLE
+637 AEPEKTGVEPLE
-649 ELPEA
+649 DP
-654 GEQEPVTLSEQAEQD
+654 
-669 KTGVEPLEE
+669 
-678 TLEEL
+678 
-683 PEAGEQEPATLSEQ
+683 
-697 AEPEKNGVEPLE
+697 
-709 ETLEELPEAGEQEPV
+709 LEELPEAGEQEPV

-730 EPEKTGVEPRVEPLE
+730 EPEKTGVEPRVEPRVE
-745 ETLEELPEA
+745 PLEELPEA

-775 IPSLSTEKK
+775 IPSLSPEKK
-784 EPVPEV
+784 KPVPEV

-903 MEKTEEETNIILKD
+903 TEKTEEETNIILKD

>member
-6 KTALSLLISVII
+6 KTALSLLISVIV

-86 GQKAITEIN
+86 GQKAITERN

-127 NDILATNKNVTAFK
+127 NDVLATNKNVTAFK

-236 GKKLVLEIQNLDGI
+236 GKKLVLEIQNLEGI

-311 FLLFNVRQDSYS
+311 FLLFNIRQDSYS

-344 DNLTWDKLLDEMEM
+344 DSLTWDKLLDEMEM

-368 KALGTGWKKHGALI
+368 KALGTGWKKHGVLI

-397 WEKKENSANQ
+397 WEKKENSGNQ

-441 VSLPAEPDKTGEEVL
+441 VSLPAEPDKTGVEPREEVL

-482 PRVEPLEEPL
+482 PLVEPL

-501 EPATLSE
+501 EPE
-508 QAEPDKTG
+508 
-516 EEPLEELPEAGEQ
+516 
-529 EPVTLSEQAEQEKTG
+529 TLSEQAEQEKTG
-544 VEPREEPLEE
+544 VEPLVEPREEPLEE
-554 PLEELPEAG
+554 TLEELPEAG
-563 EQEPATLSEQ
+563 EQEPETLSEQ
-573 AEPEKTGVE
+573 AEQEKTGVEPLVEPRVE

-597 EPATLSEQAEPEK
+597 EP
-610 TGVEPLE
+610 V
-617 EPLEE
+617 
-622 LPEAEEQEPATLSEQ
+622 TLSEQ

-654 GEQEPVTLSEQAEQD
+654 GEQEPVTLSEQAEPE

-678 TLEEL
+678 PREEPL
-683 PEAGEQEPATLSEQ
+683 VEPR
-697 AEPEKNGVEPLE
+697 VEPLE

-730 EPEKTGVEPRVEPLE
+730 EQEKTGVEPRVEPREEPLE

-754 GEQEPEERR
+754 EEQEPEERR
-763 KPLSETLRDLDE
+763 KPLAETLRDLDE
-775 IPSLSTEKK
+775 IPSLSPEKK
-784 EPVPEV
+784 KPVPEV

-815 TESYDTKENMNDNEN
+815 TESYDTKENMNDKEN

-903 MEKTEEETNIILKD
+903 TEKTEEETNIILKD

>member
-86 GQKAITEIN
+86 GQKAITERN

-127 NDILATNKNVTAFK
+127 NDVLATNKNVTAFK

-236 GKKLVLEIQNLDGI
+236 GKKLVLEIQNLEGI

-311 FLLFNVRQDSYS
+311 FLLFNIRQDSYS

-397 WEKKENSANQ
+397 WEKKENSGNQ
-407 ESINEIKKMLE
+407 ESINEIKKMSQSYVNDIFKDEGVHSSHIFYILCLKKHGQMTQMQLSKATKNDKAHTNRIISGLIDKNLIESDSPSRERNQMWRLTKSGE
-418 EILSKGAVFK
+418 EIAQKV
-428 SQEPSFRE
+428 
-436 KPENL
+436 
-441 VSLPAEPDKTGEEVL
+441 DKVL
-456 EELPEAGEQEPV
+456 EKCVHSDYNIFIMGGKL
-468 TLSEQAEQEKTGVE
+468 EKLISIYV
-482 PRVEPLEEPL
+482 V
-492 EELPEAGEQ
+492 
-501 EPATLSE
+501 
-508 QAEPDKTG
+508 
-516 EEPLEELPEAGEQ
+516 
-529 EPVTLSEQAEQEKTG
+529 
-544 VEPREEPLEE
+544 
-554 PLEELPEAG
+554 
-563 EQEPATLSEQ
+563 
-573 AEPEKTGVE
+573 
-582 PLEETLEELPEAGEQ
+582 
-597 EPATLSEQAEPEK
+597 
-610 TGVEPLE
+610 
-617 EPLEE
+617 
-622 LPEAEEQEPATLSEQ
+622 
-637 AEQEKTGVEPLE
+637 
-649 ELPEA
+649 
-654 GEQEPVTLSEQAEQD
+654 
-669 KTGVEPLEE
+669 
-678 TLEEL
+678 
-683 PEAGEQEPATLSEQ
+683 
-697 AEPEKNGVEPLE
+697 NG
-709 ETLEELPEAGEQEPV
+709 G
-724 TLSEQA
+724 
-730 EPEKTGVEPRVEPLE
+730 
-745 ETLEELPEA
+745 
-754 GEQEPEERR
+754 
-763 KPLSETLRDLDE
+763 
-775 IPSLSTEKK
+775 
-784 EPVPEV
+784 
-790 NVILD
+790 
-795 IGNINFSQLDN
+795 
-806 IKNTLVPEK
+806 
-815 TESYDTKENMNDNEN
+815 
-830 GRAYIEDSEIPEVQE
+830 
-845 IFPDNKSWS
+845 
-854 FWLNSVGDFPDLSAP
+854 
-869 LYGETEELEVVGDG
+869 
-883 EEFAELLEIN
+883 
-893 ESESIQEDSN
+893 
-903 MEKTEEETNIILKD
+903 
-917 GVYQIN
+917 
-923 PVENKPGMKINEDF
+923 
-937 LNLVNSIM
+937 
-945 KKSPL
+945 

>member
-6 KTALSLLISVII
+6 KTALSMLISVIV

-86 GQKAITEIN
+86 GQKAITERN

-127 NDILATNKNVTAFK
+127 NDVLATNKNVTAFK

-236 GKKLVLEIQNLDGI
+236 GKKLVLEIQNLEGI

-311 FLLFNVRQDSYS
+311 FLIFNIRQDSYS

-344 DNLTWDKLLDEMEM
+344 DSLTWDKLLDEMEM
-358 KKGAVSREIK
+358 KKGAVSKEIK
-368 KALGTGWKKHGALI
+368 KALGTGWKKHGVLI

-397 WEKKENSANQ
+397 WEKKENSGNQ

-441 VSLPAEPDKTGEEVL
+441 VSLPAE
-456 EELPEAGEQEPV
+456 
-468 TLSEQAEQEKTGVE
+468 QEKTGVE
-482 PRVEPLEEPL
+482 PLEEVL

-508 QAEPDKTG
+508 QAEPEKTG
-516 EEPLEELPEAGEQ
+516 VEPLVEPREEPLEELPEAGEQ

-554 PLEELPEAG
+554 
-563 EQEPATLSEQ
+563 
-573 AEPEKTGVE
+573 
-582 PLEETLEELPEAGEQ
+582 
-597 EPATLSEQAEPEK
+597 
-610 TGVEPLE
+610 
-617 EPLEE
+617 
-622 LPEAEEQEPATLSEQ
+622 
-637 AEQEKTGVEPLE
+637 
-649 ELPEA
+649 LPEA
-654 GEQEPVTLSEQAEQD
+654 GEQEPVTLSEQAEQ
-669 KTGVEPLEE
+669 
-678 TLEEL
+678 
-683 PEAGEQEPATLSEQ
+683 
-697 AEPEKNGVEPLE
+697 
-709 ETLEELPEAGEQEPV
+709 
-724 TLSEQA
+724 
-730 EPEKTGVEPRVEPLE
+730 EKTGVETGEEPLE

-763 KPLSETLRDLDE
+763 KPLAETLRDLDE
-775 IPSLSTEKK
+775 IPSLSPEKK
-784 EPVPEV
+784 KPVPEV

-815 TESYDTKENMNDNEN
+815 TESYDTKENMNDKEN

-903 MEKTEEETNIILKD
+903 TEKTEEETNIILKD

>member
-6 KTALSLLISVII
+6 KTALSLLISVIV

-86 GQKAITEIN
+86 GQKAITERN

-127 NDILATNKNVTAFK
+127 NDVLATNKNVTAFK

-236 GKKLVLEIQNLDGI
+236 GKKLVLEIQNLEGI

-311 FLLFNVRQDSYS
+311 FLLFNIRQDSYS

-344 DNLTWDKLLDEMEM
+344 DSLTWDKLLDEMEM

-368 KALGTGWKKHGALI
+368 KALGTGWKKHGVLI

-397 WEKKENSANQ
+397 WEKKENSGNQ

-428 SQEPSFRE
+428 AQEPSFRE

-441 VSLPAEPDKTGEEVL
+441 VSLPAEQDKTGVEPREEPLEETL

-468 TLSEQAEQEKTGVE
+468 TLSEQAEPEKTGVE
-482 PRVEPLEEPL
+482 PLVEPLVEPRV
-492 EELPEAGEQ
+492 
-501 EPATLSE
+501 
-508 QAEPDKTG
+508 
-516 EEPLEELPEAGEQ
+516 EPLEELPEAGEQ
-529 EPVTLSEQAEQEKTG
+529 EPVTLSEQAEPEKTG
-544 VEPREEPLEE
+544 VEPRVEPLVEPLEE
-554 PLEELPEAG
+554 TLEELPEAG
-563 EQEPATLSEQ
+563 EQEPETHSEQ
-573 AEPEKTGVE
+573 AEPDKTGVE
-582 PLEETLEELPEAGEQ
+582 PLEEPLEETLEETLEELPEAGEQ
-597 EPATLSEQAEPEK
+597 EPATLSEQAEQDK
-610 TGVEPLE
+610 TGEEPLE
-617 EPLEE
+617 EP
-622 LPEAEEQEPATLSEQ
+622 PEAGKQEPATLPEQ

-669 KTGVEPLEE
+669 KTEEEP
-678 TLEEL
+678 
-683 PEAGEQEPATLSEQ
+683 
-697 AEPEKNGVEPLE
+697 
-709 ETLEELPEAGEQEPV
+709 
-724 TLSEQA
+724 
-730 EPEKTGVEPRVEPLE
+730 
-745 ETLEELPEA
+745 LEELPEA

-775 IPSLSTEKK
+775 IPSLSPEKK
-784 EPVPEV
+784 KPVPEV

-845 IFPDNKSWS
+845 IFPDNKPWS

>member
-86 GQKAITEIN
+86 GQKAITERN

-127 NDILATNKNVTAFK
+127 NDVLATNKNVTAFK

-236 GKKLVLEIQNLDGI
+236 GKKLVLEIQNLEGI

-311 FLLFNVRQDSYS
+311 FLLFNIRQDSYS

-344 DNLTWDKLLDEMEM
+344 DSLTWDKLLDEMEM

-397 WEKKENSANQ
+397 WEKKENSGNQ

-418 EILSKGAVFK
+418 EMLSKGAVFK
-428 SQEPSFRE
+428 AQESSFRE
-436 KPENL
+436 KSENL
-441 VSLPAEPDKTGEEVL
+441 VSLPAEP
-456 EELPEAGEQEPV
+456 
-468 TLSEQAEQEKTGVE
+468 EKNGV
-482 PRVEPLEEPL
+482 
-492 EELPEAGEQ
+492 
-501 EPATLSE
+501 
-508 QAEPDKTG
+508 D
-516 EEPLEELPEAGEQ
+516 
-529 EPVTLSEQAEQEKTG
+529 
-544 VEPREEPLEE
+544 
-554 PLEELPEAG
+554 
-563 EQEPATLSEQ
+563 
-573 AEPEKTGVE
+573 
-582 PLEETLEELPEAGEQ
+582 
-597 EPATLSEQAEPEK
+597 
-610 TGVEPLE
+610 PLE

-637 AEQEKTGVEPLE
+637 AE
-649 ELPEA
+649 
-654 GEQEPVTLSEQAEQD
+654 
-669 KTGVEPLEE
+669 
-678 TLEEL
+678 
-683 PEAGEQEPATLSEQ
+683 
-697 AEPEKNGVEPLE
+697 
-709 ETLEELPEAGEQEPV
+709 
-724 TLSEQA
+724 
-730 EPEKTGVEPRVEPLE
+730 PEKTGVEPRVEP
-745 ETLEELPEA
+745 LEELPEA

-763 KPLSETLRDLDE
+763 KPLAETLRDLDE
-775 IPSLSTEKK
+775 IPSLSPEKK
-784 EPVPEV
+784 KPVPEV

-903 MEKTEEETNIILKD
+903 TEKTEEETNIILKD

>member
-86 GQKAITEIN
+86 GQKAITERN

-127 NDILATNKNVTAFK
+127 NDVLATNKNVTAFK

-236 GKKLVLEIQNLDGI
+236 GKKLVLEIQNLEGI

-311 FLLFNVRQDSYS
+311 FLLFNIRQDSYS

-344 DNLTWDKLLDEMEM
+344 DSLTWDKLLDEMEM

-368 KALGTGWKKHGALI
+368 KALGTGWKKHGVLI

-397 WEKKENSANQ
+397 WEKKENSGNQ

-441 VSLPAEPDKTGEEVL
+441 VSLPAE
-456 EELPEAGEQEPV
+456 
-468 TLSEQAEQEKTGVE
+468 QEKTG
-482 PRVEPLEEPL
+482 VEPLEEPL

-501 EPATLSE
+501 EPE
-508 QAEPDKTG
+508 
-516 EEPLEELPEAGEQ
+516 
-529 EPVTLSEQAEQEKTG
+529 TLSEQAEQEKTG
-544 VEPREEPLEE
+544 VEPLVEPR
-554 PLEELPEAG
+554 
-563 EQEPATLSEQ
+563 
-573 AEPEKTGVE
+573 VE

-597 EPATLSEQAEPEK
+597 EPATLSEQAE
-610 TGVEPLE
+610 
-617 EPLEE
+617 
-622 LPEAEEQEPATLSEQ
+622 
-637 AEQEKTGVEPLE
+637 QEKTGVEPR
-649 ELPEA
+649 
-654 GEQEPVTLSEQAEQD
+654 
-669 KTGVEPLEE
+669 VEPR
-678 TLEEL
+678 
-683 PEAGEQEPATLSEQ
+683 
-697 AEPEKNGVEPLE
+697 VEPLE

-730 EPEKTGVEPRVEPLE
+730 EPEKTGVEPRVEPLVEPRVETLE
-745 ETLEELPEA
+745 ETLEELPEAGEQEPVTLSEQAEPEKTGVEPLVEPREETLEGLPEAGEQEPETLSEQAEQEKTGVEPLVEPREEPLEEPLEETLEELPEAGEQEPETLSEQAEQDKTGEEPLEELPEA

-763 KPLSETLRDLDE
+763 KPLAETLRDLDE
-775 IPSLSTEKK
+775 IPSLSPEKK
-784 EPVPEV
+784 KPVPEV

-815 TESYDTKENMNDNEN
+815 TESYDTKENKNDNEN

-903 MEKTEEETNIILKD
+903 TEKTEEETNIILKD

>member
-468 TLSEQAEQEKTGVE
+468 TLSEQAE
-482 PRVEPLEEPL
+482 
-492 EELPEAGEQ
+492 
-501 EPATLSE
+501 
-508 QAEPDKTG
+508 
-516 EEPLEELPEAGEQ
+516 
-529 EPVTLSEQAEQEKTG
+529 
-544 VEPREEPLEE
+544 
-554 PLEELPEAG
+554 
-563 EQEPATLSEQ
+563 
-573 AEPEKTGVE
+573 
-582 PLEETLEELPEAGEQ
+582 
-597 EPATLSEQAEPEK
+597 
-610 TGVEPLE
+610 
-617 EPLEE
+617 
-622 LPEAEEQEPATLSEQ
+622 
-637 AEQEKTGVEPLE
+637 
-649 ELPEA
+649 
-654 GEQEPVTLSEQAEQD
+654 
-669 KTGVEPLEE
+669 
-678 TLEEL
+678 
-683 PEAGEQEPATLSEQ
+683 
-697 AEPEKNGVEPLE
+697 
-709 ETLEELPEAGEQEPV
+709 
-724 TLSEQA
+724 
-730 EPEKTGVEPRVEPLE
+730 PEKTGVEPRVEPLE

>member
-86 GQKAITEIN
+86 GQKAITERN

-127 NDILATNKNVTAFK
+127 NDVLATNKNVTAFK

-311 FLLFNVRQDSYS
+311 FLLFNIRQDSYS

-344 DNLTWDKLLDEMEM
+344 DSLTWDKLLDEMEM

-368 KALGTGWKKHGALI
+368 KALGTGWKKHGVLI

-397 WEKKENSANQ
+397 WEKKENSGNQ

-441 VSLPAEPDKTGEEVL
+441 VSLPAE
-456 EELPEAGEQEPV
+456 
-468 TLSEQAEQEKTGVE
+468 
-482 PRVEPLEEPL
+482 
-492 EELPEAGEQ
+492 
-501 EPATLSE
+501 
-508 QAEPDKTG
+508 
-516 EEPLEELPEAGEQ
+516 
-529 EPVTLSEQAEQEKTG
+529 QEKTG
-544 VEPREEPLEE
+544 VEPREE
-554 PLEELPEAG
+554 
-563 EQEPATLSEQ
+563 
-573 AEPEKTGVE
+573 V
-582 PLEETLEELPEAGEQ
+582 
-597 EPATLSEQAEPEK
+597 
-610 TGVEPLE
+610 
-617 EPLEE
+617 
-622 LPEAEEQEPATLSEQ
+622 
-637 AEQEKTGVEPLE
+637 LE

-669 KTGVEPLEE
+669 KTGVEP
-678 TLEEL
+678 
-683 PEAGEQEPATLSEQ
+683 
-697 AEPEKNGVEPLE
+697 
-709 ETLEELPEAGEQEPV
+709 
-724 TLSEQA
+724 
-730 EPEKTGVEPRVEPLE
+730 RVEPLE

-754 GEQEPEERR
+754 GEQEPETLSEQAEPEKAGVEPLVEPLVEPREEPLEELPGAGEQEPEERR
-763 KPLSETLRDLDE
+763 KPLAETLRDLDE
-775 IPSLSTEKK
+775 IPSLSPEKK
-784 EPVPEV
+784 KPVPEV

-869 LYGETEELEVVGDG
+869 LYGETEELEVVEDG

-903 MEKTEEETNIILKD
+903 TEKTEEETNIILKD

>member
-6 KTALSLLISVII
+6 KTALSMLISVIV

-86 GQKAITEIN
+86 GQKAITERN

-127 NDILATNKNVTAFK
+127 NDVLATNKNVTAFK

-236 GKKLVLEIQNLDGI
+236 GKKLVLEIQNLEGI

-311 FLLFNVRQDSYS
+311 FLLFNIRQDSYS

-344 DNLTWDKLLDEMEM
+344 DSLTWDKLLDEMEM

-368 KALGTGWKKHGALI
+368 KALGTGWKKHGVLI

-397 WEKKENSANQ
+397 WEKKENSGNQ

-441 VSLPAEPDKTGEEVL
+441 VSLPAEQDKTGE
-456 EELPEAGEQEPV
+456 
-468 TLSEQAEQEKTGVE
+468 
-482 PRVEPLEEPL
+482 
-492 EELPEAGEQ
+492 
-501 EPATLSE
+501 
-508 QAEPDKTG
+508 
-516 EEPLEELPEAGEQ
+516 
-529 EPVTLSEQAEQEKTG
+529 
-544 VEPREEPLEE
+544 
-554 PLEELPEAG
+554 
-563 EQEPATLSEQ
+563 
-573 AEPEKTGVE
+573 E

-597 EPATLSEQAEPEK
+597 EPATLSEQAE
-610 TGVEPLE
+610 
-617 EPLEE
+617 
-622 LPEAEEQEPATLSEQ
+622 
-637 AEQEKTGVEPLE
+637 QEKTGVEPRE
-649 ELPEA
+649 EP
-654 GEQEPVTLSEQAEQD
+654 
-669 KTGVEPLEE
+669 
-678 TLEEL
+678 
-683 PEAGEQEPATLSEQ
+683 
-697 AEPEKNGVEPLE
+697 
-709 ETLEELPEAGEQEPV
+709 LEELPEAGEQEPV

-730 EPEKTGVEPRVEPLE
+730 EPEKTGVEPREEPRE
-745 ETLEELPEA
+745 EPLEELPEA

-763 KPLSETLRDLDE
+763 KPLAETLRDLDE
-775 IPSLSTEKK
+775 IPSLSPEKK
-784 EPVPEV
+784 KPVPEV

>member
-6 KTALSLLISVII
+6 KTALSLLISVIV

-61 HRMNFLR
+61 HRINFLR

-86 GQKAITEIN
+86 GQKAITERN

-127 NDILATNKNVTAFK
+127 NDVLATNKNVTAFK

-311 FLLFNVRQDSYS
+311 FLLFNIRQDSYS

-368 KALGTGWKKHGALI
+368 KALGTGWKKHGAFI

-397 WEKKENSANQ
+397 WEKKENSGNQ

-428 SQEPSFRE
+428 AQEPSFRE

-441 VSLPAEPDKTGEEVL
+441 VSLPAEPEKTGVEPLEEPLEETLEELPEAGEQEPVTLSEQTEPEKTGVEPLEEPL

-482 PRVEPLEEPL
+482 PRVEPLEETL

-516 EEPLEELPEAGEQ
+516 
-529 EPVTLSEQAEQEKTG
+529 
-544 VEPREEPLEE
+544 VEPRVEPLEE

-573 AEPEKTGVE
+573 AE
-582 PLEETLEELPEAGEQ
+582 
-597 EPATLSEQAEPEK
+597 
-610 TGVEPLE
+610 
-617 EPLEE
+617 
-622 LPEAEEQEPATLSEQ
+622 
-637 AEQEKTGVEPLE
+637 
-649 ELPEA
+649 
-654 GEQEPVTLSEQAEQD
+654 QD
-669 KTGVEPLEE
+669 KTGEE
-678 TLEEL
+678 
-683 PEAGEQEPATLSEQ
+683 
-697 AEPEKNGVEPLE
+697 V
-709 ETLEELPEAGEQEPV
+709 LEELPEAGEQEPV

-730 EPEKTGVEPRVEPLE
+730 EPDKTGVEPRVEP
-745 ETLEELPEA
+745 LEELPEA

-775 IPSLSTEKK
+775 IPSLSPEKK
-784 EPVPEV
+784 KPVPEV

-903 MEKTEEETNIILKD
+903 TEKTEEETNIILKD

>member
-86 GQKAITEIN
+86 GQKAITERN

-127 NDILATNKNVTAFK
+127 NDVLATNKNVTAFK

-311 FLLFNVRQDSYS
+311 FLLFNIRQDSYA

-397 WEKKENSANQ
+397 WEKKENSGNQ

-428 SQEPSFRE
+428 AQEPSFRE

-441 VSLPAEPDKTGEEVL
+441 VSLPAEPEKTGVEPLEEVL

-468 TLSEQAEQEKTGVE
+468 
-482 PRVEPLEEPL
+482 
-492 EELPEAGEQ
+492 
-501 EPATLSE
+501 
-508 QAEPDKTG
+508 
-516 EEPLEELPEAGEQ
+516 
-529 EPVTLSEQAEQEKTG
+529 
-544 VEPREEPLEE
+544 
-554 PLEELPEAG
+554 
-563 EQEPATLSEQ
+563 TLSEQ

-597 EPATLSEQAEPEK
+597 EPVTLSEQAEPDKTGVEPRVEPLEETLEELPEAGELEPATLSEQAEQEKTGVEPLEETLEELPEAGEQEPVTLSEQAEPEK
-610 TGVEPLE
+610 TGEEPLE
-617 EPLEE
+617 ETLEE

-654 GEQEPVTLSEQAEQD
+654 GELEPATLSEQAEQEKTGVEPREDPLEELPEAEEQEPATLSEQAEQD
-669 KTGVEPLEE
+669 KTGEE
-678 TLEEL
+678 
-683 PEAGEQEPATLSEQ
+683 
-697 AEPEKNGVEPLE
+697 V
-709 ETLEELPEAGEQEPV
+709 
-724 TLSEQA
+724 
-730 EPEKTGVEPRVEPLE
+730 
-745 ETLEELPEA
+745 LEELPEA

-775 IPSLSTEKK
+775 IPSLSPEKK
-784 EPVPEV
+784 KPVPEV

>member
-86 GQKAITEIN
+86 GQKAITERN

-127 NDILATNKNVTAFK
+127 NDVLATNKNVTAFK

-236 GKKLVLEIQNLDGI
+236 GKKLVLEIQNLEGI

-311 FLLFNVRQDSYS
+311 FLLFNIRQDSYS

-344 DNLTWDKLLDEMEM
+344 DSLTWDKLLDEMEM

-368 KALGTGWKKHGALI
+368 KALGTGWKKHGVLI

-397 WEKKENSANQ
+397 WEKKENSGNQ

-441 VSLPAEPDKTGEEVL
+441 VSLPAEQDKTGEEPLEETLEELPEAGEQEPATLSEQAEQEKTGVEPRVEPLEELPEAGEQEPATLSEQAEQEKTGVEPLVEPLEELPEAGEQEPATLSEQAEQDKTGEEPLEEPLVEPREEPLVEPL

-482 PRVEPLEEPL
+482 PRVEPR
-492 EELPEAGEQ
+492 
-501 EPATLSE
+501 
-508 QAEPDKTG
+508 
-516 EEPLEELPEAGEQ
+516 
-529 EPVTLSEQAEQEKTG
+529 V
-544 VEPREEPLEE
+544 EPLEE

-563 EQEPATLSEQ
+563 EQEPE
-573 AEPEKTGVE
+573 
-582 PLEETLEELPEAGEQ
+582 
-597 EPATLSEQAEPEK
+597 
-610 TGVEPLE
+610 
-617 EPLEE
+617 
-622 LPEAEEQEPATLSEQ
+622 TLSEQ
-637 AEQEKTGVEPLE
+637 AEQEKTGVEP
-649 ELPEA
+649 
-654 GEQEPVTLSEQAEQD
+654 
-669 KTGVEPLEE
+669 
-678 TLEEL
+678 
-683 PEAGEQEPATLSEQ
+683 
-697 AEPEKNGVEPLE
+697 
-709 ETLEELPEAGEQEPV
+709 
-724 TLSEQA
+724 
-730 EPEKTGVEPRVEPLE
+730 RVEPLVEPRE
-745 ETLEELPEA
+745 EPLEELPEA

-763 KPLSETLRDLDE
+763 KPLAETLRDLDE
-775 IPSLSTEKK
+775 IPSLSPEKK
-784 EPVPEV
+784 KPVPEV

-815 TESYDTKENMNDNEN
+815 TESYDTKENMNDKEN

>member
-86 GQKAITEIN
+86 GQKAITERN

-127 NDILATNKNVTAFK
+127 NDVLATNKNVTAFK

-236 GKKLVLEIQNLDGI
+236 GKKLILEIQNLDGI

-311 FLLFNVRQDSYS
+311 FLLFNIRQDSYS

-397 WEKKENSANQ
+397 WEKKENSGNQ

-428 SQEPSFRE
+428 AQEPSFRE

-441 VSLPAEPDKTGEEVL
+441 VSLLAEQEKTGVEPRVEPLEEVL

-468 TLSEQAEQEKTGVE
+468 TLSEQAEQEKTGEEPLVE
-482 PRVEPLEEPL
+482 PR
-492 EELPEAGEQ
+492 
-501 EPATLSE
+501 
-508 QAEPDKTG
+508 
-516 EEPLEELPEAGEQ
+516 
-529 EPVTLSEQAEQEKTG
+529 
-544 VEPREEPLEE
+544 
-554 PLEELPEAG
+554 
-563 EQEPATLSEQ
+563 
-573 AEPEKTGVE
+573 
-582 PLEETLEELPEAGEQ
+582 
-597 EPATLSEQAEPEK
+597 
-610 TGVEPLE
+610 
-617 EPLEE
+617 
-622 LPEAEEQEPATLSEQ
+622 
-637 AEQEKTGVEPLE
+637 
-649 ELPEA
+649 
-654 GEQEPVTLSEQAEQD
+654 
-669 KTGVEPLEE
+669 
-678 TLEEL
+678 
-683 PEAGEQEPATLSEQ
+683 
-697 AEPEKNGVEPLE
+697 VEPLE

-745 ETLEELPEA
+745 ELPEAGEQEPATLSEQAEPDKTGEEPLEELPEAGELEPATLSEQAEPEKNGVEPLVEPLEETLEEPPEAGEQEPATLSEQAEPEKTGVEPLEETLEELPEA

-775 IPSLSTEKK
+775 IPSLSPEKK
-784 EPVPEV
+784 KPVPEV

>member
-86 GQKAITEIN
+86 GQKAITERN

-127 NDILATNKNVTAFK
+127 NDVLATNKNVTAFK

-236 GKKLVLEIQNLDGI
+236 GKKLVLEIQNLEGI

-311 FLLFNVRQDSYS
+311 FLLFNIRQDSYS

-397 WEKKENSANQ
+397 WEKKENSGNQ

-428 SQEPSFRE
+428 AQEPSFRE

-441 VSLPAEPDKTGEEVL
+441 VSLPAE
-456 EELPEAGEQEPV
+456 
-468 TLSEQAEQEKTGVE
+468 QEKTGVK
-482 PRVEPLEEPL
+482 PREDPLEEPL

-501 EPATLSE
+501 EP
-508 QAEPDKTG
+508 
-516 EEPLEELPEAGEQ
+516 
-529 EPVTLSEQAEQEKTG
+529 V
-544 VEPREEPLEE
+544 
-554 PLEELPEAG
+554 
-563 EQEPATLSEQ
+563 
-573 AEPEKTGVE
+573 
-582 PLEETLEELPEAGEQ
+582 
-597 EPATLSEQAEPEK
+597 
-610 TGVEPLE
+610 
-617 EPLEE
+617 
-622 LPEAEEQEPATLSEQ
+622 TLSEQ

-654 GEQEPVTLSEQAEQD
+654 GEQEPVTLSEQAEQE
-669 KTGVEPLEE
+669 KTGVEPLVEPREE
-678 TLEEL
+678 PLEEL
-683 PEAGEQEPATLSEQ
+683 PEAGEQEPETLSEQ
-697 AEPEKNGVEPLE
+697 AEPEKTGVEPRVEPLEEPLEELPEAGEQEPVTISEQAEQDKTEEEPLE

-730 EPEKTGVEPRVEPLE
+730 EQDKTGVEPLEELPEAGEQEPATLSEQAEPEKTGVEPLVEPREEPLE
-745 ETLEELPEA
+745 ELPEAGEQEPVTLSEQAEQDKTGEEPLEELPEA

-763 KPLSETLRDLDE
+763 KPLAETLRDLDE
-775 IPSLSTEKK
+775 IPSLSPEKK
-784 EPVPEV
+784 KPVPEV

-815 TESYDTKENMNDNEN
+815 TESYDTKENKNDNEN

-893 ESESIQEDSN
+893 ETESIQEDSN

>member
-86 GQKAITEIN
+86 GQKAITERN

-127 NDILATNKNVTAFK
+127 NDVLATNKNVTAFK

-236 GKKLVLEIQNLDGI
+236 GKKLVLEIQNLEGI

-311 FLLFNVRQDSYS
+311 FLIFNIRQDSYS

-344 DNLTWDKLLDEMEM
+344 DSLTWDKLLDEMEM
-358 KKGAVSREIK
+358 KKGAVSKEIK
-368 KALGTGWKKHGALI
+368 KALGTGWKKHGVLI

-397 WEKKENSANQ
+397 WEKKENSGNQ

-441 VSLPAEPDKTGEEVL
+441 VSLPAEQD
-456 EELPEAGEQEPV
+456 
-468 TLSEQAEQEKTGVE
+468 KTGVE
-482 PRVEPLEEPL
+482 PR
-492 EELPEAGEQ
+492 
-501 EPATLSE
+501 
-508 QAEPDKTG
+508 
-516 EEPLEELPEAGEQ
+516 
-529 EPVTLSEQAEQEKTG
+529 
-544 VEPREEPLEE
+544 EE

-573 AEPEKTGVE
+573 AEPEKNGVK
-582 PLEETLEELPEAGEQ
+582 PL
-597 EPATLSEQAEPEK
+597 
-610 TGVEPLE
+610 VEPLE

-622 LPEAEEQEPATLSEQ
+622 LPEAEEQEPVTLSEQAEPEKTGEEPLVEPREEPLEELPEAGEQEPETLSEQ
-637 AEQEKTGVEPLE
+637 AEQEKTGVEPL
-649 ELPEA
+649 
-654 GEQEPVTLSEQAEQD
+654 
-669 KTGVEPLEE
+669 
-678 TLEEL
+678 
-683 PEAGEQEPATLSEQ
+683 
-697 AEPEKNGVEPLE
+697 
-709 ETLEELPEAGEQEPV
+709 
-724 TLSEQA
+724 
-730 EPEKTGVEPRVEPLE
+730 VEPRVEPQE

-754 GEQEPEERR
+754 GEQEPETLSEQAEQEKTGVEPRVEPREEPLEETLEETLEELPEAEEQEPEERR
-763 KPLSETLRDLDE
+763 KPLAETLRDLDE
-775 IPSLSTEKK
+775 IPSLSPEKK
-784 EPVPEV
+784 KPVPEV

>member
-563 EQEPATLSEQ
+563 EQEP
-573 AEPEKTGVE
+573 
-582 PLEETLEELPEAGEQ
+582 
-597 EPATLSEQAEPEK
+597 
-610 TGVEPLE
+610 
-617 EPLEE
+617 
-622 LPEAEEQEPATLSEQ
+622 
-637 AEQEKTGVEPLE
+637 
-649 ELPEA
+649 
-654 GEQEPVTLSEQAEQD
+654 
-669 KTGVEPLEE
+669 
-678 TLEEL
+678 
-683 PEAGEQEPATLSEQ
+683 
-697 AEPEKNGVEPLE
+697 
-709 ETLEELPEAGEQEPV
+709 
-724 TLSEQA
+724 
-730 EPEKTGVEPRVEPLE
+730 
-745 ETLEELPEA
+745 
-754 GEQEPEERR
+754 EERR

-775 IPSLSTEKK
+775 IPSLSPEKK
-784 EPVPEV
+784 KPVPEV

-903 MEKTEEETNIILKD
+903 TEKTEEETNIILKD